1 MRSHPKGLHDALGV
15 MHRLQSV
22 VPRAPYDRRMHDRD
36 THAPLGDQ
44 ASLEAAIAAFGAE
57 SGTVHRVGDGGMLHL
72 TAIVGLYP
80 PPVMDAIRTIPV
92 GKGLAGLAAQR
103 LEPVTVCNLQDD
115 ASGQVR
121 PGARATGME
130 GAITVPCI
138 DDGGTLRAV
147 LGIAN
152 RSARTFTSDE
162 VSGLLDRARA
172 IAADVAR
179 TGPFAS

>member
-1 MRSHPKGLHDALGV
+1 MT
-15 MHRLQSV
+15 
-22 VPRAPYDRRMHDRD
+22 D
-36 THAPLGDQ
+36 THMPASSADQ
-44 ASLEAAIAAFGAE
+44 ASLEAAISHFTAE
-57 SGTVHRVGDGGMLHL
+57 SGTVHRVGADGHLHL

-80 PPVMDAIRTIPV
+80 PPVMDAIRRIPV

-115 ASGQVR
+115 ESGQSR

-138 DDGGTLRAV
+138 DSGGTLRAV

-152 RSARTFTSDE
+152 RSARTFSAEE
-162 VSGLLDRARA
+162 VNGLLERARA
-172 IAADVAR
+172 IAADSSL
-179 TGPFAS
+179 TGPARS

>member
-1 MRSHPKGLHDALGV
+1 MG
-15 MHRLQSV
+15 
-22 VPRAPYDRRMHDRD
+22 
-36 THAPLGDQ
+36 
-44 ASLEAAIAAFGAE
+44 
-57 SGTVHRVGDGGMLHL
+57 GDGHLHL

-80 PPVMDAIRTIPV
+80 PPVLDAIRTIPV

-115 ASGQVR
+115 ASGQAP

-138 DDGGTLRAV
+138 DAGGTLRAV

-152 RSARTFTSDE
+152 RSPRTFTPEE
-162 VSGLLDRARA
+162 VSGLLDHARA
-172 IAADVAR
+172 IAEDAAR
-179 TGPFAS
+179 TGPSAP